1 MALSAGAEGQ
11 RLLRGIGHNAL
22 RLSLNSRIVSM
33 IRVLQGAAGAVDI
46 GRATNHIYKLLVR
59 GCIDWSSSLSVVLVQ
74 LLYN

>member
-1 MALSAGAEGQ
+1 
-11 RLLRGIGHNAL
+11 
-22 RLSLNSRIVSM
+22 M